1 MRHVEGEGVGGGR
14 GGEGRQGSA
23 KPGSVRAFDGAPF
36 LFPGMSAVVT
46 TMSMSLHCCVSC
58 AVRPRKRA
66 LRNRKPCAARLWAR
80 GTLPCARARE
90 FGPRSAD
97 HLTSRLVPLGRHF
110 LRVPTGACET
120 HTRAS

>member
-1 MRHVEGEGVGGGR
+1 MWGR

-58 AVRPRKRA
+58 AVRPRARA
-66 LRNRKPCAARLWAR
+66 QGIASPARRGFGRAR
-80 GTLPCARARE
+80 TLPCARARE